1 MLGCTLGLSA
11 QEAETPKPHDTKV
24 KLSKTADGFANYYSG
39 YYYYHG
45 GEIFNMRNYP
55 MFAGNKISSL
65 RINPSG
71 TSYAFIDNK
80 KDKNS
85 VDVYS
90 LIYKDTRQ
98 GKVGTTKLF
107 KPLAICYSPD
117 AKFLYVMGSD
127 KKIHIYTTRKTQEVK
142 NFDVNETAS
151 RLDASP
157 NGFFLMASSANKIQV
172 INMENQS
179 VRTTIDL
186 KAELKDIAFSSNS
199 KQMAVLT
206 ADGTCDVYD
215 TKTFK
220 VSKHLMLWASPKS
233 ATSTLRTNTWLSLPV
248 NSAWH
253 SSTCSMTM
261 IANTLTQ
268 RCRHQVYQLHKEC
281 EERVLSCLCHQQR
294 YHFYPCGLPLS

>member
-1 MLGCTLGLSA
+1 MKKTTFAIAWLLGCTLGLSA

-98 GKVGTTKLF
+98 EK
-107 KPLAICYSPD
+107 
-117 AKFLYVMGSD
+117 
-127 KKIHIYTTRKTQEVK
+127 
-142 NFDVNETAS
+142 
-151 RLDASP
+151 
-157 NGFFLMASSANKIQV
+157 
-172 INMENQS
+172 
-179 VRTTIDL
+179 
-186 KAELKDIAFSSNS
+186 
-199 KQMAVLT
+199 
-206 ADGTCDVYD
+206 
-215 TKTFK
+215 
-220 VSKHLMLWASPKS
+220 
-233 ATSTLRTNTWLSLPV
+233 
-248 NSAWH
+248 
-253 SSTCSMTM
+253 
-261 IANTLTQ
+261 
-268 RCRHQVYQLHKEC
+268 
-281 EERVLSCLCHQQR
+281 
-294 YHFYPCGLPLS
+294 

>member
-1 MLGCTLGLSA
+1 MKKTTFAIAWLLGCTLGLSA

-24 KLSKTADGFANYYSG
+24 KLSNTADGFANYYSG

-157 NGFFLMASSANKIQV
+157 NGFFLIASSANKIQV

-199 KQMAVLT
+199 KQMEPAM
-206 ADGTCDVYD
+206 Y
-215 TKTFK
+215 
-220 VSKHLMLWASPKS
+220 MI
-233 ATSTLRTNTWLSLPV
+233 LR
-248 NSAWH
+248 H
-253 SSTCSMTM
+253 S
-261 IANTLTQ
+261 
-268 RCRHQVYQLHKEC
+268 R
-281 EERVLSCLCHQQR
+281 
-294 YHFYPCGLPLS
+294 